1 MEWWRN
7 SFWLYSVPSPHCLAC
22 PLLALSTKFEG
33 VPKLRN
39 GNQNQ
44 TRIHSTSLLK
54 ENNYVKGSVRELQI
68 LQQTRYLVTFRNTT
82 AHRHPKFKKVH
93 LSLDFPDLVTARKR
107 SLGQGNVFTPVCQ
120 SFCSQWLPKRAV
132 HPTGMRFY

>member
-33 VPKLRN
+33 APKLRN

-54 ENNYVKGSVRELQI
+54 ENNYVKGSVRELHI
-68 LQQTRYLVTFRNTT
+68 LQQTRYLLTFRNTT
-82 AHRHPKFKKVH
+82 VHRHPKFKKVY
-93 LSLDFPDLVTARKR
+93 LSLDFPDLV
-107 SLGQGNVFTPVCQ
+107 FTKWNGRLSNL
-120 SFCSQWLPKRAV
+120 SFICISGYCRDAV
-132 HPTGMRFY
+132 TTGPLVRGHLI

>member
-33 VPKLRN
+33 APKLRN

-68 LQQTRYLVTFRNTT
+68 LQQTRYFRNTT

-93 LSLDFPDLVTARKR
+93 LSLDFPDLV
-107 SLGQGNVFTPVCQ
+107 FTKWNGRLSKL
-120 SFCSQWLPKRAV
+120 SFICISGYCRDAV
-132 HPTGMRFY
+132 TTGPLVRGHLI